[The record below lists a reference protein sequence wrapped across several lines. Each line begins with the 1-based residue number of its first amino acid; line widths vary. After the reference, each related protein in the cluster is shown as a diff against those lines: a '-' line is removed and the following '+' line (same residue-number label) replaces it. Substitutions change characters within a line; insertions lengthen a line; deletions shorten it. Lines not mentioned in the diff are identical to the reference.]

1 MSHIRKKSTAVA
13 GLSVAAAVLAGCA
26 GPDTPTQ
33 PEELPHGYV
42 EGAEEAAEAQS
53 RLVVA
58 DADAGTVRVLD
69 LITGDVTDA
78 GQVRGVED
86 VVGDG
91 RFAYLASGQSVRIVD
106 SGSWMVDHGDHV
118 HYYRAAVREVG
129 TIAGTGPVRAY
140 RDPAVVAVSFGDG
153 TASLLDRAELDA
165 GTIAETGKVE
175 DVARGAAVL
184 PFDGHVLVPVEQPGR
199 AGAVQVRSRDG
210 QPVTTID
217 QPCPGPA
224 GAAVTRRGVVF
235 GCADGALLV
244 GSKDGRFS
252 GEKIPY
258 PRPVPEDER
267 AQEFDHRPGSDTL
280 AAKAGETGVWS
291 LDVAHRKWTYVATGP
306 VLAANA
312 VGAGGP
318 LLALTSDGALHAFD
332 GETGQETAVVPLL
345 SDPVAGGAEPT
356 IEIDTSRAYI
366 NDATAGVVHEIDYND
381 ALRRART
388 FELGGRATHLVETG
402 R

>member
-1 MSHIRKKSTAVA
+1 MNYIRKKSAAFA
-13 GLSVAAAVLAGCA
+13 GLSVAAVVLAGC
-26 GPDTPTQ
+26 GPDASTPA
-33 PEELPHGYV
+33 EEVPHGYV

-58 DADAGTVRVLD
+58 DAQSGTVRVLD
-69 LITGDVTDA
+69 LITGDAAEA
-78 GQVRGVED
+78 GQVHGVEE

-91 RFAYLASGQSVRIVD
+91 RFAYLAAGPSVRIVD

-129 TIAGTGPVRAY
+129 TIPGTGPVRAY

-153 TASLLDRAELDA
+153 TASLLDRAELEA
-165 GTIAETGKVE
+165 GTIAETGKIE

-199 AGAVQVRSRDG
+199 AGALQVRSRDG
-210 QPVTTID
+210 RPVTTID

-224 GAAVTRRGVVF
+224 GAAVTRRGAVF

-244 GSKDGRFS
+244 DSKDGRFS

-258 PRPVPEDER
+258 PRPVSEDER

-280 AAKAGETGVWS
+280 AAKAGATGVWS
-291 LDVAHRKWTYVATGP
+291 LDVAHRKWTHIATGP
-306 VLAANA
+306 VLTANA

-318 LLALTSDGALHAFD
+318 VLALTADGALRAFD

-345 SDPVAGGAEPT
+345 SDPVAGGVAPT

-388 FELGGRATHLVETG
+388 LELGGRVTHLVETG